1 MLLEEA
7 SRKNIEIGFDLNHI
21 PETRWMVTALGTLKP
36 THKIFEKSYKPVIKE
51 KKANLSFKLDN
62 ADHFYDDLP

>member
-21 PETRWMVTALGTLKP
+21 PETRWMVTAIQNPKTPSAQGNEL
-36 THKIFEKSYKPVIKE
+36 
-51 KKANLSFKLDN
+51 
-62 ADHFYDDLP
+62 